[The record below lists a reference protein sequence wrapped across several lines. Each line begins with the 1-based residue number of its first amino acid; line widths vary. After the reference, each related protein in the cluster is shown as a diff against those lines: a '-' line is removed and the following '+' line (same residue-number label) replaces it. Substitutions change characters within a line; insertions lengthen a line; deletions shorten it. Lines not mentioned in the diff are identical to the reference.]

1 MLNTLAKQK
10 RDNSTE
16 KAILVAARKVF
27 TRRGY
32 AAARMEEIA
41 REAGINRALLHYYF
55 RSKEKMFDLIF
66 EERMKEFFLGL
77 AGIVNGPLSLDEKIR
92 AIVRHDIDMISAQPD
107 LPIFIM
113 QELAQNPERMV
124 GTAQRAGMNPGG
136 VMKAFFSQVKT
147 AVDEK
152 KIRPIEG
159 GQLLINVMSMSVYP
173 FIAKPVIKLVQGMD
187 DTQFDRMME
196 RRKEE
201 VAQFVIDALKP

>member
-1 MLNTLAKQK
+1 MAKQK

>member
-1 MLNTLAKQK
+1 
-10 RDNSTE
+10 
-16 KAILVAARKVF
+16 
-27 TRRGY
+27 
-32 AAARMEEIA
+32 MEEIA

>member
-1 MLNTLAKQK
+1 MAKQK
-10 RDNSTE
+10 RDNLTE

-77 AGIVNGPLSLDEKIR
+77 AGIVNGPLSLDDKIR

-124 GTAQRAGMNPGG
+124 GTAQRSGMNPGG

>member
-1 MLNTLAKQK
+1 MAKQK

-147 AVDEK
+147 AVDEE

>member
-1 MLNTLAKQK
+1 LLNTLAKQK

-147 AVDEK
+147 AVDEE